1 MGQWAI
7 ADSVL
12 SPKACYRALGAR
24 DPRFDGLFF
33 VGVTTTGVYCRP
45 ICPARTPR
53 ADRCEFFGNAAA
65 AEKAGFRA
73 CLRCRPELAPGSA
86 PVDALPSL
94 VARALARIDAGYLD
108 EHSVEQLAAELGVSS
123 RHLRRALEAEL
134 GVGPLELAATR
145 RLALA
150 KQLLH
155 DSELDLTTIAFAS
168 GFRSVRRF
176 NAAFAARFDRPPS
189 ALRRELAA
197 KRGGRPIN
205 LRLDLRPPFC
215 WPALLEFLRKRA
227 IAGIEHVGAQEY
239 RRLVVL
245 DGHVGELSVVHD
257 PTRPCLRV
265 ELAPALAP
273 KLARIVARLRR
284 LFDLDAQPAAIDP
297 LLGGDALLAPL
308 VQRRE
313 GLRVPGCF
321 DQFEALIRT
330 VLGQQVSLA
339 AARTLT
345 GRLVEKLGERL
356 DPESAHGLDRVFPS
370 AATLAAASIDVLAS
384 IGIPRARATVLRTIA
399 RAWTEGTLTLERD
412 DPDATL
418 ARLTELPGVGV
429 WTRDYAALR
438 VLHRPDAFPASDG
451 ALRRVFPELSPKQI
465 EQRAAAWRPFRAY
478 AAQHLW
484 TALANE
490 EM

>member
-1 MGQWAI
+1 VRYR
-7 ADSVL
+7 SEVL
-12 SPKACYRALGAR
+12 DPKACYGALGAR

-53 ADRCEFFGNAAA
+53 ADRCQFFANAAA

-86 PVDALPSL
+86 PVDAKPSL

-108 EHSVEQLAAELGVSS
+108 EHGVEQLAAELHVSS
-123 RHLRRALEAEL
+123 RHLRRTLETSL

-155 DSELDLTTIAFAS
+155 DSKLDLTTIAFAS

-189 ALRRELAA
+189 ALRRELE
-197 KRGGRPIN
+197 RGRSGQPIH

-227 IAGIEHVGAQEY
+227 ITGIEHVGEHEY
-239 RRLVVL
+239 RRLL
-245 DGHVGELSVVHD
+245 AQDGHVGELCVEHD
-257 PTRPCLRV
+257 AARPCLRV
-265 ELAPALAP
+265 SLAPTLAP
-273 KLARIVARLRR
+273 RLASIVARLRR

-297 LLGGDALLAPL
+297 LLGQDPLLAPL
-308 VQRRE
+308 IERRP

-321 DQFEALIRT
+321 DPFEALIRT

-345 GRLVEKLGERL
+345 GRLVAQFGEQVPH
-356 DPESAHGLDRVFPS
+356 DSTHGLDRLFPS
-370 AATLAAASIDVLAS
+370 PEVLSTAAIESLAS
-384 IGIPRARATVLRTIA
+384 IGIPRARAMIVRTIA
-399 RAWTEGTLTLERD
+399 RAWSEGALDFERGDDRETVLERL
-412 DPDATL
+412 AT
-418 ARLTELPGVGV
+418 LPGVGP

-438 VLHRPDAFPASDG
+438 VLHLPDAFPASDG
-451 ALRRVFPELSPKQI
+451 ALRRVFPDLSVTSI
-465 EQRAAAWRPFRAY
+465 ERRADAWRPFRAY

-484 TALANE
+484 TALALQE
-490 EM
+490 I